1 MMPNIAIV
9 DCKLKQKF
17 EPWRKKKQC
26 KNSENTYQVQV
37 SIQLRG
43 KH

>member
-1 MMPNIAIV
+1 MMLNIAIV

-17 EPWRKKKQC
+17 EPWRKINKS
-26 KNSENTYQVQV
+26 KNSQSTYQVQV
-37 SIQLRG
+37 TIQHRG